1 MTESI
6 ALLSNFEKEGVNA
19 DQALAAMKIGI
30 AKLVE
35 DGKSPTEAINTLVES
50 IKNAKTETE

>member
-1 MTESI
+1 
-6 ALLSNFEKEGVNA
+6 
-19 DQALAAMKIGI
+19 MKIGI

-50 IKNAKTETE
+50 IRNAKTETE